1 MNSEAMNQE
10 PNPPNHMKLFKL
22 IASKAGRVVFD
33 DRVQAESPR
42 EAREQMKT
50 LTGLQS
56 LSGVVYAVTEIPV
69 ELIQQIVDA
78 RVAEAVQRLQNGQP
92 PESMEALIRPIAN
105 EEARLHLATLRDQ
118 IAAIST
124 TRREPAEAPASSRYD
139 AFTAAVEV
147 PIEDHI
153 LNGAAPRMKRKNGA
167 AKPPKPTKPAKQR
180 QPRPAETTDGRKI
193 DWRAVKKL
201 YKQNRSHKQTAAHFE
216 LSVNSVKARCRREG
230 WGA

>member
-1 MNSEAMNQE
+1 
-10 PNPPNHMKLFKL
+10 MKLFKV

-50 LTGLQS
+50 LSGLQS

-69 ELIQQIVDA
+69 ELIQSIVDA
-78 RVAEAVQRLQNGQP
+78 RVTEAVQRLQTGQA
-92 PESMEALIRPIAN
+92 PESLEALIRPIAG
-105 EEARLHLATLRDQ
+105 EEVREQLATLRDQ
-118 IAAIST
+118 IAALSA
-124 TRREPAEAPASSRYD
+124 TRQQAAEANRRYD
-139 AFTAAVEV
+139 AFNAAAEAPVE
-147 PIEDHI
+147 EHI
-153 LNGAAPRMKRKNGA
+153 LNGASPRTKRRNVA
-167 AKPPKPTKPAKQR
+167 AKLAKPVKTRKA
-180 QPRPAETTDGRKI
+180 RPAETTDGRKI

-230 WGA
+230 WVA